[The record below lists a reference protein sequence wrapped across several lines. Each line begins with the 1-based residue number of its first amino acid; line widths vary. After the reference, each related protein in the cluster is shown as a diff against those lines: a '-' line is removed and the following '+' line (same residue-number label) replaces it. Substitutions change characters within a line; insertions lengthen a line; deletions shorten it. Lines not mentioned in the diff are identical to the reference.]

1 MGWLLAQNYIIFRIS
16 EIFQKNSSLSKQ
28 KNLLRKLNDII
39 EMFRNIQ
46 ILEMKS
52 SKLVNYSGE
61 MCWS

>member
-1 MGWLLAQNYIIFRIS
+1 
-16 EIFQKNSSLSKQ
+16 
-28 KNLLRKLNDII
+28 LNDII